1 MTVLIFGLH
10 EGVTSAR
17 RGIIVSF
24 VSVQH
29 CYGSD
34 IYGHVFF
41 LFFFY
46 RTLIAFSMYTNLG
59 VFANRDLLLLVQIV
73 LRLALYVHF
82 L

>member
-41 LFFFY
+41 SILFLPY
-46 RTLIAFSMYTNLG
+46 VNR
-59 VFANRDLLLLVQIV
+59 VF
-73 LRLALYVHF
+73 YVHKF
-82 L
+82 GRVCK